1 MIMKLLKANKY
12 YKCKRGH
19 DIWPGDE
26 YYPQRRNK
34 KLCYECG
41 YKPTK
46 KTFLMKLLEWLK

>member
-1 MIMKLLKANKY
+1 MRLSKANKY

-46 KTFLMKLLEWLK
+46 KTFIVKLLEWLK